1 MPNDLTLNEPPERK
15 ITPVLSPHLA
25 ALLEA
30 EPGSGVDPVGEIAS
44 YLALREEAKAALPV
58 LKAAAMQKAGRH
70 GVREVIGRRFPLF
83 PQPDRSDGE
92 WAAWWED
99 YHQTLADVSWAA
111 LEAAM
116 ARYVADPAS
125 EFMPKPGKLLELAR
139 TTPNKAVRAYDRA
152 SKALAYGQVVSL
164 PPPKPRHDPTAE
176 ERAQVMAMLGHYKR
190 TIAARDLDAPAK
202 SDLPSIAGKTDSGG
216 LTPEMR
222 ALLARQASRP

>member
-44 YLALREEAKAALPV
+44 YLALLEEAKAALPV

-152 SKALAYGQVVSL
+152 NRALAYHHGQVAAL
-164 PPPKPRHDPTAE
+164 PAPT
-176 ERAQVMAMLGHYKR
+176 ERREPSTDEVAQVKRMLADFKVKNFDEPR
-190 TIAARDLDAPAK
+190 RDT
-202 SDLPSIAGKTDSGG
+202 LPSIAGKPDSGG

-222 ALLARQASRP
+222 ALLARQASSR